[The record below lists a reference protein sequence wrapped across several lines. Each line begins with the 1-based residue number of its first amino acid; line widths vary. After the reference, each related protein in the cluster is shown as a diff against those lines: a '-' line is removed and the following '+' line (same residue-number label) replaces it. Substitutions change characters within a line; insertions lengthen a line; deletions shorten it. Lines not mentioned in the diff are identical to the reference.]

1 MKEVLSRLRPQIPPA
16 LLDGRWRDLFE
27 ERASA
32 VPWPPILC
40 YEFRLGVP
48 TPAADLGHF
57 VNAGEGQD
65 YEARDFYISR
75 GRASAPAS
83 PAAALGRFLERLD
96 PAGPTADPA
105 LAAAFETMTLEY
117 DMAETP
123 AGESP
128 EPGVFVWL
136 RPGFAAFRGD
146 SGKVVDVIAAAVGWD
161 DYRDLALAVERVW
174 EAMPAGLEWEH
185 QIAALPGRE
194 PRAVRLVAREME
206 AEAVPGAL
214 KAFGWPGSIAQVEE
228 ALAALRGLSLTF
240 KPSMDVLPSGPS
252 PRLGMLLI
260 IPVEKETDVRWLTT
274 GREDWREMV
283 ARVESLGWCLPE
295 KARGLLEWPGREQ
308 LFTGAGIATCYKG
321 INHLKLVFSGE
332 DLEAK
337 AYCGLLYTV
346 LQPPP
351 NKPGARPSP

>member
-1 MKEVLSRLRPQIPPA
+1 MRDALPGLRSFVPRA
-16 LLDGRWRDLFE
+16 LLDGHWRDLFE
-27 ERASA
+27 ERAGA

-40 YEFRLGVP
+40 YEFRLGEP
-48 TPAADLGHF
+48 APAADLGHF

-65 YEARDFYISR
+65 HEARDFYISR

-96 PAGPTADPA
+96 PSGPTLDPA
-105 LAAAFETMTLEY
+105 LVDAFSTMTLEY
-117 DMAETP
+117 DMAEVP

-128 EPGVFVWL
+128 DPGVFVWL
-136 RPGFAAFRGD
+136 RPGFAASRGE

-161 DYRDLALAVERVW
+161 DCRDVALAVERVW
-174 EAMPAGLEWEH
+174 EAMPEGLEWEH

-214 KAFGWPGSIAQVEE
+214 KAFGWPGSTAQVEE
-228 ALAALRGLSLTF
+228 ALAGLRGLPLTF
-240 KPSMDVLPSGPS
+240 KPSLDVHASGLS

-260 IPVEKETDVRWLTT
+260 IPVEKETDVRWLIT

-295 KARGLLEWPGREQ
+295 KARGLLEWPGRRQ
-308 LFTGAGIATCYKG
+308 LFTSEGAATCYKG
-321 INHLKLVFSGE
+321 INHLKLVFSG
-332 DLEAK
+332 DDVEAK
-337 AYCGLLYTV
+337 AYCGLLYSN
-346 LQPPP
+346 LQPP
-351 NKPGARPSP
+351 A